1 MSAEIRA
8 NELVI
13 LKTIAETLNQSNE
26 LESVLSLVLT
36 KLLELT
42 NLKAGWI
49 FQVSKD
55 PELGHSCLSAEGIPQ
70 ALARDEMVPLKAKS
84 CWCIDRFRD
93 GRLKHAINILSCE
106 RLEEEMLI
114 AIGDTEGVSH
124 HATIPLWAGQSMF
137 GILNV
142 ASPGKKHFSEEE
154 LALLQSVAFQI
165 GTAIERT
172 MLYRQQQKRAVYFA
186 KLGEITRSLGRLLAT
201 EKIAGESVQRFGEAF
216 DIPLV
221 TVFIQEGDNLSPR
234 MEFMDGKV
242 YSCCSSYSMRSLGPI
257 AQAYRQQE
265 VIRFDRPIMDN
276 TNTKTKVLYPEIRS
290 GVAVPIILRDEPI
303 GVFFIGSPQKQYFDA
318 VDAEVARAFTDH
330 IALAYENAR
339 VYEQRRDLAR
349 SEERNRLA
357 RDLHDSVSQML
368 FSLNLTSRGLE
379 SMLGE
384 TEPLVKEALTDIRQL
399 SQNSLT
405 EMRSLILQLRP
416 AGLERGLLTGL
427 AQYGRQIGLT
437 ITTQVEGVRE
447 LPRMVEEALW
457 RIGQEALN
465 NVIKHARS
473 KNAFISLC
481 STPDHVYFEIKDDGV
496 GFTKDRRIR
505 HVKFGMHTMRERAE
519 ALGGSFVVQSHKGKG
534 TLIQIAL
541 PLSIMKNA

>member
-26 LESVLSLVLT
+26 LESVLSLVLA

-49 FQVSKD
+49 FRVSKD
-55 PELGHSCLSAEGIPQ
+55 TELGHVMLSAEGIPD
-70 ALARDEMVPLKAKS
+70 ALRRSDMAPLKEKP

-93 GRLKHAINILSCE
+93 GRLKHAVNILRCE
-106 RLEEEMLI
+106 RLEEEAEI
-114 AIGDTEGVSH
+114 AIGDTEGISH
-124 HATIPLWAGQSMF
+124 HATIPLWAGQEMF

-142 ASPGKKHFSEEE
+142 ASPGKIHFSDEE
-154 LALLQSVAFQI
+154 LSLLQSVAYQI

-172 MLYRQQQKRAVYFA
+172 MLYRQQQKRAAHFA
-186 KLGEITRSLGRLLAT
+186 KLGEITRSLGRLLTT
-201 EKIAGESVQRFGEAF
+201 EKIPSESVQRFGEAF

-221 TVFIQEGDNLSPR
+221 TVFIQEGDSLSPR
-234 MEFMDGKV
+234 TEFINGKV
-242 YSCCSSYSMRSLGPI
+242 YSCCQPFSMRSLGPI
-257 AQAYRQQE
+257 AQSFRQQE
-265 VIRFDRPIMDN
+265 VICFDRHFTTPGQG
-276 TNTKTKVLYPEIRS
+276 TEKVLYPDIRS
-290 GVAVPIILRDEPI
+290 GVAVPILVRDQSI
-303 GVFFIGSPQKQYFDA
+303 GVFFLGSPKRQFFDA
-318 VDAEVARAFTDH
+318 VDAEVARAFADH
-330 IALAYENAR
+330 ISLAYENAR

-384 TEPLVKEALTDIRQL
+384 AEPLVKDALSDIRQL

-416 AGLERGLLTGL
+416 AGLEHGLLTGL
-427 AQYGRQIGLT
+427 AGYGKQIGLT
-437 ITTQVEGVRE
+437 ITTEVEGVME
-447 LPRMVEEALW
+447 LPRMLEEALW

-465 NVIKHARS
+465 NVIKHART
-473 KNAFISLC
+473 KCAVITLRIKAER
-481 STPDHVYFEIKDDGV
+481 VYFEIKDEGI
-496 GFTKDRRIR
+496 GFVMDRRTR
-505 HVKFGMHTMRERAE
+505 QVKFGMHTMRERAE
-519 ALGGSFVVQSHKGKG
+519 ALGGTCSVHSQKGKG
-534 TLIQIAL
+534 TIIRISL
-541 PLSIMKNA
+541 PLSMMQS

>member
-1 MSAEIRA
+1 M
-8 NELVI
+8 
-13 LKTIAETLNQSNE
+13 KTIAETLNQANE
-26 LESVLSLVLT
+26 LESVLSLVLA

-55 PELGHSCLSAEGIPQ
+55 PNLGHSCLSAEGIPE
-70 ALARDEMVPLKAKS
+70 ALARNEMAPLKAKS

-93 GRLKHAINILSCE
+93 GRLKHAVNILSCE

-114 AIGDTEGVSH
+114 AVGDTEGISH
-124 HATIPLWAGQSMF
+124 HATIPLWAGQEMF
-137 GILNV
+137 GIMNV
-142 ASPGKKHFSEEE
+142 ASPGKKHFKEEE

-172 MLYRQQQKRAVYFA
+172 MLYRQQQKRAVHFA

-201 EKIAGESVQRFGEAF
+201 EKIAGESVQRYGEAF

-221 TVFIQEGDNLSPR
+221 TVFIQEGNNLSPR
-234 MEFMDGKV
+234 MEFMDGKL
-242 YSCCSSYSMRSLGPI
+242 YSCCSSYSMRGLGPI
-257 AQAYRQQE
+257 GQAFLKQE
-265 VIRFDRPIMDN
+265 TIRFNRTIADN
-276 TNTKTKVLYPEIRS
+276 DISRKKGLYPEIRS

-303 GVFFIGSPQKQYFDA
+303 GVFFIGSLHKQYFDT

-379 SMLGE
+379 SMIGDA
-384 TEPLVKEALTDIRQL
+384 EPLVKEALTDIRQL

-416 AGLERGLLTGL
+416 AGLEHGLLTGL
-427 AQYGRQIGLT
+427 TQYGRQIGLT

-473 KNAFISLC
+473 KDAFISLC
-481 STPDHVYFEIKDDGV
+481 TTPDHVHFEVKDEGI
-496 GFTKDRRIR
+496 GFTKERRTR
-505 HVKFGMHTMRERAE
+505 QVKFGMHTMRERAE
-519 ALGGSFVVQSHKGKG
+519 ALGGSFGVQSHKGKG
-534 TLIQIAL
+534 TTIQITF